1 MSNSTL
7 DKKNLLIFFFMA
19 FIGACLGNVILSKTF
34 SYRTTE
40 GVKCENSVMDLT
52 VTCPPSKPKTEP
64 LPEDDTQVTLNLASD
79 NDVNSSPLNGLPG
92 FLIGVSPDY
101 VLNAE
106 EVQQILNNKAY
117 QKYKDDPRLKP
128 IVINAKKDSILTY
141 AEYEKI
147 ENKLLDI
154 YYSDKQLKDTEN
166 SKKFVDQL

>member
-7 DKKNLLIFFFMA
+7 DKTNLFIFFLMA
-19 FIGACLGNVILSKTF
+19 LIGACLGNLILSKTF

-40 GVKCENSVMDLT
+40 GVKCETRIMSLT
-52 VTCPPSKPKTEP
+52 VTCPPSKPKIESI
-64 LPEDDTQVTLNLASD
+64 PEQDTLVTLNLASD
-79 NDVNSSPLNGLPG
+79 NDINSSPLNGLPG
-92 FLIGVSPDY
+92 FLKGVSPDY
-101 VLNAE
+101 VLNPE

-166 SKKFVDQL
+166 SKKFVNQL